1 MRPSA
6 VGGARRC
13 PNALSLCGLSLHAG
27 SPPLLCGTAWHSAF
41 PLHVEFKHALR
52 AGAHG
57 MATLWARKEW
67 ATTIAA
73 DSGARYDC
81 LGRDEASVREEEVP
95 SLFDLLNHR
104 NR

>member
-1 MRPSA
+1 MRCA
-6 VGGARRC
+6 
-13 PNALSLCGLSLHAG
+13 NALSRCGLSHCDD
-27 SPPLLCGTAWHSAF
+27 SPPLLAARHGILFS
-41 PLHVEFKHALR
+41 LHVELKHALR

-57 MATLWARKEW
+57 MATLCARKEW

-73 DSGARYDC
+73 DSGAHYGC
-81 LGRDEASVREEEVP
+81 LGRDEASVREEKTP

>member
-1 MRPSA
+1 MHKRIFALRPFA
-6 VGGARRC
+6 PHRL
-13 PNALSLCGLSLHAG
+13 P
-27 SPPLLCGTAWHSAF
+27 SPPLRRTRHSASIARRI
-41 PLHVEFKHALR
+41 LKHALR

-57 MATLWARKEW
+57 MATLCARKEW

-73 DSGARYDC
+73 DSGARYGC
-81 LGRDEASVREEEVP
+81 LGHDEASVREEEVP

>member
-1 MRPSA
+1 MRGDAPTPSRSA
-6 VGGARRC
+6 AFRTAMTPLPSSAARHGI
-13 PNALSLCGLSLHAG
+13 LFSLHIE
-27 SPPLLCGTAWHSAF
+27 L
-41 PLHVEFKHALR
+41 KHALR

-57 MATLWARKEW
+57 MATLCARKEW

-81 LGRDEASVREEEVP
+81 LGRDEASVREEEAP
-95 SLFDLLNHR
+95 SLFDLLNYR